1 MEEIVNKEEIMK
13 KEEPVII
20 CPHCNDPIIIEKFNC
35 CIFRHG
41 ILKDTGKQMD
51 PHTVK
56 EECDRLA
63 KEGLIYGCGK
73 PFKVIIDLTE
83 ENEKY
88 IIEIC
93 EYI

>member
-1 MEEIVNKEEIMK
+1 MEEPMKNEVIIKNEESVK

-41 ILKDTGKQMD
+41 TLKDTGKQMD

-56 EECDRLA
+56 EECDRLT
-63 KEGLIYGCGK
+63 KE
-73 PFKVIIDLTE
+73 E
-83 ENEKY
+83 ELVLGITNY
-88 IIEIC
+88 
-93 EYI
+93 